1 MVIFH
6 SYVSSPV
13 GSNYMEESGKWR
25 YLQIIQNKTILVL
38 KPMVLGIHHFKKPPY
53 N

>member
-25 YLQIIQNKTILVL
+25 YLQIIQNKTISIETH
-38 KPMVLGIHHFKKPPY
+38 GFGDPPFQETTI
-53 N
+53 